1 MKVDRTSPQAT
12 PATRRKD
19 RSDSSSGGGFAR
31 SMGSGDTAATGSAP
45 GAGGVTGLDA
55 LLALQEVPDAVA
67 ERSKARRQGERI
79 LDRLE
84 DLRLALLEGRV
95 PESTMTRLVD
105 EIEVARGETDDPQLN
120 ELLDAVDL
128 RARVEL
134 AKLGR

>member
-1 MKVDRTSPQAT
+1 MKVDRSSPSPT
-12 PATRRKD
+12 PSARAKAGAEAGKSGGFQRTMQ
-19 RSDSSSGGGFAR
+19 SGGGAAA
-31 SMGSGDTAATGSAP
+31 GPSGATSLG
-45 GAGGVTGLDA
+45 GLDA

-84 DLRLALLEGRV
+84 ELRLALLEGRV
-95 PESTMTRLVD
+95 PSAVLERMVGELDT
-105 EIEVARGETDDPQLN
+105 ARGETDDPGLN
-120 ELLDAVDL
+120 DILDEIDL